1 MKEKNREGGRTQHR
15 KHNRRDQQSENET
28 GARTE
33 EDWTVWTFVVRDI
46 VKRLGRDQGVWSGD
60 YVESE
65 VLKLEM
71 FVAPSVG

>member
-33 EDWTVWTFVVRDI
+33 EDWTVWTFVVRNI
-46 VKRLGRDQGVWSGD
+46 ETLSNVWD
-60 YVESE
+60 VIKEFDL
-65 VLKLEM
+65 VIMWKVR
-71 FVAPSVG
+71 F